1 MVFEEEHE
9 LSKHLENECNEPNKD
24 EKQDQQQVASIDWEN
39 LECLKCGKRWPNVR
53 GVKRHMALTFSCV
66 KTLSPEMENEVQ
78 NKFNILRSDKK
89 CDKCE
94 KYFKRP
100 LLLLQHL
107 RRNLENKV
115 CGQPN
120 FPKEIPVQKQIR
132 KKSCDDCGKKFEHPK
147 NLKFH
152 VERAVCTRKKTTHKC
167 NKCGKIF
174 PNEKQLSGHM
184 NRKVSCVSPKKHS
197 IASFLR

>member
-1 MVFEEEHE
+1 MPPLTV
-9 LSKHLENECNEPNKD
+9 N
-24 EKQDQQQVASIDWEN
+24 
-39 LECLKCGKRWPNVR
+39 
-53 GVKRHMALTFSCV
+53 RHMALTFSCV
-66 KTLSPEMENEVQ
+66 KSLSPEMENEIQ
-78 NKFNILRSDKK
+78 IKFDILRRDKK
-89 CDKCE
+89 CDKCD

-107 RRNLENKV
+107 RNLDNNV

-120 FPKEIPVQKQIR
+120 FPNEIPVQKQIR
-132 KKSCDDCGKKFEHPK
+132 KKSCDDCGKKFGNPK

-152 VERAVCTRKKTTHKC
+152 IERSVCTRKKMIHKC

>member
-1 MVFEEEHE
+1 MAKCKRCESPPGINLPLCQV
-9 LSKHLENECNEPNKD
+9 LE
-24 EKQDQQQVASIDWEN
+24 
-39 LECLKCGKRWPNVR
+39 
-53 GVKRHMALTFSCV
+53 
-66 KTLSPEMENEVQ
+66 
-78 NKFNILRSDKK
+78 NKFNILRRDKT

-107 RRNLENKV
+107 RRNLENNV

-120 FPKEIPVQKQIR
+120 FPNEIPVQKQIR
-132 KKSCDDCGKKFEHPK
+132 KKSCDDCGKKFGNPK

-152 VERAVCTRKKTTHKC
+152 VERAVCTRKKMIYKC

-174 PNEKQLSGHM
+174 PNEKQLNGHM
-184 NRKVSCVSPKKHS
+184 NRKVSCSFTKETFYCIVFEIKYLLFNKSLLDEFFIFYFNQSTS
-197 IASFLR
+197 IQ